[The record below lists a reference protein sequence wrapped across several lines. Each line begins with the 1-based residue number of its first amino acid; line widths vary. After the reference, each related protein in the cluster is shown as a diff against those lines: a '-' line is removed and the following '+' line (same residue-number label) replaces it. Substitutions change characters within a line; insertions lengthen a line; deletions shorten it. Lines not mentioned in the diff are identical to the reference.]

1 MLDHG
6 VLQCEFLA
14 VLASTVTY
22 NAIDLGLKSHL
33 RIITQGIMY
42 QNIKLYILNT
52 VYSVFCQSHLN
63 KAEGER
69 SP

>member
-14 VLASTVTY
+14 VLTSTVTY
-22 NAIDLGLKSHL
+22 NVIDLGLKSHL

-42 QNIKLYILNT
+42 QNIKLYILNI
-52 VYSVFCQSHLN
+52 YNSIH
-63 KAEGER
+63 
-69 SP
+69 

>member
-42 QNIKLYILNT
+42 QNIKLYILNI
-52 VYSVFCQSHLN
+52 YNF
-63 KAEGER
+63 
-69 SP
+69 